1 MDVWRK
7 VQKMRRTFTII
18 TMFALALALVVSA
31 AFAAKEKKH
40 EYVGAKKCKIC
51 HKVQHKSWSET
62 PHAKAFD
69 LLSDEEKKKDECIA
83 CHSTGTTA
91 KGVFLE
97 GIQCEACH
105 GPGSHYKSAKIMS
118 KKKWK
123 TDPEKYL
130 AMAIKAGLNIPT
142 EETCK
147 QCHQKEGNPN
157 FKPFDFAKRKHLVH
171 TITSDSTEAKPAKA
185 MSNDT
190 TEARPVKDK

>member
-1 MDVWRK
+1 MH
-7 VQKMRRTFTII
+7 RTVII
-18 TMFALALALVVSA
+18 ISMVLVAIALVVSA
-31 AFAAKEKKH
+31 AYATEKKKH

-51 HKVQHKSWSET
+51 HQVQYKSWSKT

-69 LLSDEEKKKDECIA
+69 LLSAEEKKKDECIV

-105 GPGSHYKSAKIMS
+105 NPGSHYKSAKIMS
-118 KKKWK
+118 KRKWK
-123 TDPEKYL
+123 ADPEKHL

-142 EETCK
+142 EKTCK
-147 QCHQKEGNPN
+147 QCHQKEGNAN

-171 TITSDSTEAKPAKA
+171 TMKSEPTKT
-185 MSNDT
+185 
-190 TEARPVKDK
+190 RPVKNK